1 MLGSTF
7 GTYSFY
13 DVVDFPGDES
23 FGQGD
28 MGYQVFAQT
37 VGVLTHFAIK
47 VTMSFVF
54 VAMAVVVAD
63 AVFVRAASV
72 VYAMYQV
79 VFVEKYEGTENDGL
93 VDAVKLFFQRA
104 QAERIGGF
112 GNGLIDEQP
121 GGSGADTGCFQDY
134 GIIFGFHKKWM
145 LILLIRCK
153 DKHPLGQ
160 PGCF

>member
-1 MLGSTF
+1 MFGSTL
-7 GTYSFY
+7 GAYPFY
-13 DVVDFPGDES
+13 DIVDFSGNET

-28 MGYQVFAQT
+28 MRYQVFTQT
-37 VGVLTHFAIK
+37 VGVLTYFAIK
-47 VTMSFVF
+47 VTMGFVF
-54 VAMAVVVAD
+54 MALAVVVAD
-63 AVFVRAASV
+63 AVFVRATSI

-79 VFVEKYEGTENDGL
+79 VFVEKYKGTENDGF
-93 VDAVKLFFQRA
+93 VDTVKLFLQRA

-112 GNGLIDEQP
+112 GNGFIDEQP
-121 GGSGADTGCFQDY
+121 GGSGADTGCFQNY